1 MESEKAPLV
10 EYETR
15 GAITL
20 GTVRAARV
28 LDAVNVTEFGSL
40 LLDYVEQHPGVH
52 LLLNFG
58 HVNYLSSAALTELLK
73 VNEAVQRSGGS
84 VRLCALSPEIA
95 SVFQITNLDKL
106 FVIEPGESVD
116 HALQRY
122 ERSLQIAAEEDEWSK
137 RGL

>member
-1 MESEKAPLV
+1 METEKAPLV
-10 EYETR
+10 EYEQH
-15 GAITL
+15 GSITV

-28 LDAVNVTEFGSL
+28 LDAVNVTEFGTRL
-40 LLDYVEQHPGVH
+40 LEYVDEHPGVH
-52 LLLNFG
+52 LLLNFAQ
-58 HVNYLSSAALTELLK
+58 VNYLSSAALTELLK
-73 VNEAVQRSGGS
+73 VNEAVQRSSGS

-106 FVIEPGESVD
+106 FVIEPGESLE

-122 ERSLQIAAEEDEWSK
+122 ERSLQVAAEEDEWSK